1 VALGGKKER
10 GAALLFYIKTV
21 FEYAFSEMRRWITGK
36 ISS

>member
-1 VALGGKKER
+1 VALGGRKKEEP
-10 GAALLFYIKTV
+10 LFCFIKTV